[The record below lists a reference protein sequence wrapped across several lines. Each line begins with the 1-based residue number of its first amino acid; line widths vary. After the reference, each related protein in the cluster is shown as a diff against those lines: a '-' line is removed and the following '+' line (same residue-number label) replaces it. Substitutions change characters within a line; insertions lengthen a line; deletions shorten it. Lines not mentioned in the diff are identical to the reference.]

1 MGRERGRSGTH
12 ILKDFELQRRGI
24 QVIEFPCKG
33 RAHVREGCLTDAAPC
48 SSPVSPQASPATQKT
63 HTLSKQL
70 SGCCLVVQLTSQALP
85 TP

>member
-1 MGRERGRSGTH
+1 MGRERGSSGTH

-33 RAHVREGCLTDAAPC
+33 MAHVREGCLTDGCSMLLPC
-48 SSPVSPQASPATQKT
+48 VSSGLTSHPEDPHSFQTIF
-63 HTLSKQL
+63 
-70 SGCCLVVQLTSQALP
+70 GCCLVVQLTSQALP